1 MRKIAII
8 EARMGSTRRPGK
20 TLAEIVDKPML
31 ELLVERL
38 KAAKT
43 LDGIVVATTV
53 KEEDQA
59 IEDLTKKL
67 GVGCYRGSSEDVLGR
82 VLNAVKKYDVDII
95 VEITGDCPLTDPEVV
110 DKAVSLYLEGNFDYV
125 TSGLKCAL
133 PRGLVA
139 QVFSRKTLEEID
151 VLTGDDPVYR
161 EHVSLYIYEHPEE
174 YKLGYLDVPESLSRP
189 DLRLVVD
196 NEEDLVLM
204 REIFGA
210 LYPDKGVFSIGDVIR
225 LLDSRPD
232 LVAINAH
239 IKGKKVR

>member
-1 MRKIAII
+1 MRKVAII

-20 TLAEIVDKPML
+20 TLAEIAGKPML
-31 ELLVERL
+31 ELLIERL

-82 VLNAVKKYDVDII
+82 VTNAVKEFDVDLI
-95 VEITGDCPLTDPEVV
+95 VEITGDCPLTDPDVV
-110 DKAVSLYLEGNFDYV
+110 DKVVSLYMEGGHDYV
-125 TSGLKCAL
+125 TSGLKCRL

-139 QVFSRKTLEEID
+139 QVFSREVLEE
-151 VLTGDDPVYR
+151 VHTLTGDDPVYR
-161 EHVSLYIYEHPEE
+161 EHVSLYIYEHPEK
-174 YKLGYLDVPESLSRP
+174 YKLKYLDVPENLSRP
-189 DLRLVVD
+189 NLRLVVD

-204 REIFGA
+204 REIFGK
-210 LYPDKGVFSIGDVIR
+210 LYHEKSIFGIGDVIR
-225 LLDSRPD
+225 LLDSRPE
-232 LVAINAH
+232 LVEINAH
-239 IKGKKVR
+239 IQGKKVR